1 MASTSFST
9 FTFGDA
15 IIKQSQNTARLS
27 FEIQFQAVKRRLDLE
42 TNAKKEIYNNM
53 DVTIEPQLGDLRR
66 QRKAAEAQKVSME
79 QYLENSRT
87 NIKKS
92 TDFLD
97 KILPKLADASIST
110 SPTAEA
116 EFNSWRDQLN
126 KALKTFI
133 PNNDFENGFLDKTT
147 KLKSSINPSEIG
159 DYASFGSA
167 LARQQAVGVFVSTS
181 ADGIEVNLGLSRG
194 FGETLGLLRQKL
206 TQDFDLAK
214 AKQEQAVKKM
224 QEVDKAIDKKVA
236 AEKLVVLKDIQKMEK
251 NQENILKSLS
261 LNFEFTQANLEIMS
275 DRTSFNK
282 PAKGSIMNLFI

>member
-1 MASTSFST
+1 MATKPFST

-15 IIKQSQNTARLS
+15 IIRQSQNTARLS
-27 FEIQFQAVKRRLDLE
+27 FEIQFRAVKRRLDLE
-42 TNAKKEIYNNM
+42 TNVKKEIYNNM
-53 DVTIEPQLGDLRR
+53 DAAIEPQLGDLRR

-79 QYLENSRT
+79 DYLEKSRT

-92 TDFLD
+92 TDFLN
-97 KILPKLADASIST
+97 KLLPKLADASISP

-116 EFNSWRDQLN
+116 EFNSLRDQLN
-126 KALKTFI
+126 NAMKTFI
-133 PNNDFENGFLDKTT
+133 PNNNFENALLDKTT
-147 KLKSSINPSEIG
+147 KLKSSANPSGIA

-167 LARQQAVGVFVSTS
+167 LSRQQAVGVFVSTS
-181 ADGIEVNLGLSRG
+181 SDGIEVNVGLSRG

-214 AKQEQAVKKM
+214 AKQVQAVKKM

-236 AEKLVVLKDIQKMEK
+236 VEKLVVLKDIQKMEK
-251 NQENILKSLS
+251 NQENVLKALS
-261 LNFEFTQANLEIMS
+261 LNFEFSQANLEIMA

-282 PAKGSIMNLFI
+282 PTKGSIMNLFI